1 MDDQSVKAMGLLMP
15 LVLMDSPLLGRT
27 VRHLIEAYGE
37 DLVRQV
43 YEILSE
49 IKPTVMPASGP
60 APTWDEVSTAAKG

>member
-27 VRHLIEAYGE
+27 VRHLIEVYGE
-37 DLVRQV
+37 DLVRRV

-60 APTWDEVSTAAKG
+60 APAWDEVTAA